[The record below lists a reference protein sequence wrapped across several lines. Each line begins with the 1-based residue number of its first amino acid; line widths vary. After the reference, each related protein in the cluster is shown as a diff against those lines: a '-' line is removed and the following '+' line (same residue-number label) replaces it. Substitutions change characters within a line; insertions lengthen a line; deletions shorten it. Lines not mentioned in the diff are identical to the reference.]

1 MLRCLLHTLCLTH
14 LRCHK
19 LANSLSSHAA
29 LPPAAGSLDMSPF
42 LTTSVLGQ
50 RLGLDTGALPAAQDG
65 SAAAAAGQNGAAGPH
80 AMNGAGKQHGQQG
93 SSSSAAG
100 AGYSLEAELK
110 LKSSYELFG
119 VVSHRGNMQGG
130 CPHIMI
136 AAMSCWRLS
145 QPMPHLAAR
154 PSP

>member
-1 MLRCLLHTLCLTH
+1 
-14 LRCHK
+14 
-19 LANSLSSHAA
+19 
-29 LPPAAGSLDMSPF
+29 MSPF

-50 RLGLDTGALPAAQDG
+50 RLGLDTGTLPAAQDG
-65 SAAAAAGQNGAAGPH
+65 SAAAAAGQNGAARPH
-80 AMNGAGKQHGQQG
+80 TMNGTGRQHGQQG

-119 VVSHRGNMQGG
+119 VVSHRGNLQGG
-130 CPHIMI
+130 SPHMTV
-136 AAMSCWRLS
+136 AVSCWCLS
-145 QPMPHLAAR
+145 QPMTNLAAR